1 METMYIINPDTIE
14 KVLVTVDEGPL
25 PYTVELTFGSSY
37 SIVMSTED
45 ASKLGV
51 ALAQTGVQP

>member
-1 METMYIINPDTIE
+1 MYIINPDTNE